1 MLRRK
6 SAGGW
11 LSVCVLTLISAA
23 TTSPARAQG
32 STDPN
37 PGALTLTG
45 GFDFANAYFFRRIF
59 QDDTGVVLENA
70 AISGSRYYEG
80 ISGDETFGFLSVAG
94 VVTVPFTS
102 VRRPGSAAGT
112 FMEVSSS

>member
-1 MLRRK
+1 M
-6 SAGGW
+6 
-11 LSVCVLTLISAA
+11 
-23 TTSPARAQG
+23 
-32 STDPN
+32 DPN
-37 PGALTLTG
+37 PCALTLSG
-45 GFDFANAYFFRRIF
+45 RFDFATAYCFRGIF
-59 QDDTGVVLENA
+59 QDDTGVVLCLT

-80 ISGDETFGFLSVAG
+80 ISGDETIGFLSVAG